1 MSPVKSTI
9 RPELWAK
16 TNRPDI
22 PEELLHLP
30 LYDHGVD
37 AADAARMILE
47 QASPN
52 IKIALAQDL
61 ALSPQD
67 LAAFVEFLA
76 ATHDVGKASPKFQQ
90 QVPSLYAHA
99 EELGYPAID
108 RPGDLDNLPHSIH
121 GMAIISR
128 WLQQN
133 YGYTGPKASSVAV
146 MSGGHHGRFPET
158 GILNT
163 LRKNPGNPKW
173 VAAQD
178 EMLTGWTA
186 KLEATQ
192 ALKLLAATG
201 VPAKCQLILTGLV
214 ILADWAASNSS
225 IFALRSGATTPDHLT
240 RIREA
245 QHALGLP
252 ATWSFGKGSRS
263 TSGYYASRFNL
274 PPGAQPSLMQE
285 TFFRMVSSATSPE
298 LYILEAPTGSGKTE
312 MALAAAEQLAS
323 NLGLNGV
330 AFALPT
336 MATTDAML
344 PRILDWLKAATPDG
358 SGTPTVTLGHGKAR
372 FSPQLEALPRQLLHS
387 CIIHDEDTSSDS
399 PTFLVHHFFSDR
411 KRVLQPNISVVTIDQ
426 VLMAALNTKHYTLRH
441 LGLASKVVVIDEVH
455 AADAYM
461 LTFLHRIL
469 EWLSVYGVPVILMS
483 ATLPAQQ
490 RRSLAKAYY
499 SRAAPDQFRGKRS
512 DAINSM
518 MAELIPERLGYP
530 CVTQVSSAGLTMS
543 HSVLVTTPVP
553 VQPIQVPDEL
563 EALWDLLEPRIAS
576 GGVIGIICNT
586 VARAQAA
593 FQFIRSKLPNNT
605 VLAHSRFI
613 TADRLEI
620 ERLLVET
627 LGPEHSGAVR
637 PLLQVVVGTSVLEQ
651 SLDIDFDLLVSDL
664 APMDLLLQRAGRLQR
679 HIRGNRCPGFRQ
691 PELWLRGVDDWERSH
706 STILR
711 SVSVIYGEFPLLN
724 TLAVFEQHS
733 AWDTPLRHPHQAAD
747 LVQEAYAAD
756 LVYPP
761 IWRKDHDEYAR
772 VAAAQLAKKEA
783 KAKTGL
789 IPAPKPSLDLFIDRA
804 TESGTAVD
812 AKTRNLSGPAREEAE
827 AVTRVR
833 DIEDSFEVLL
843 MTREQDT
850 ISGLP
855 WQEHLQL
862 SLTGVARIE
871 DFELARQILRNSVR
885 LPMSFSKDF
894 TTLDKTLTEL
904 ESQGLEAWQE
914 NQLLKG
920 QLVLFLNQKCE
931 TTLADH
937 HIRYDRQLGLIVTPP
952 QKGNGP

>member
-1 MSPVKSTI
+1 MI

-30 LYDHGVD
+30 LYAHGVD
-37 AADAARMILE
+37 AADAARMLFE

-61 ALSPQD
+61 GLSPQD

-90 QVPSLYAHA
+90 QVPSLYAQT
-99 EELGYPAID
+99 EELGYPAVD

-133 YGYTGPKASSVAV
+133 YGYTGPIASSVAV

-163 LRKNPGNPKW
+163 LKKNPGSPEW

-178 EMLTGWTA
+178 ELLNGWTST
-186 KLEATQ
+186 LEATK
-192 ALKLLAATG
+192 ALKRLALTG

-225 IFALRSGATTPDHLT
+225 IFALRSGDTAPDHLA

-263 TSGYYASRFNL
+263 TSEYYASRFNL

-285 TFFRMVSSATSPE
+285 TFFRMVSSATGPE

-312 MALAAAEQLAS
+312 MALAAAEQLATKM
-323 NLGLNGV
+323 GLNGV

-336 MATTDAML
+336 MATTDATL

-358 SGTPTVTLGHGKAR
+358 HGTPTVTLGHGKAR

-387 CIIHDEDTSSDS
+387 CIIHDEETSSS
-399 PTFLVHHFFSDR
+399 APTFLVHHFFSDR

-426 VLMAALNTKHYTLRH
+426 ILMAALNTKHYTLRH

-469 EWLSVYGVPVILMS
+469 EWLSAYGIPVILMS
-483 ATLPAQQ
+483 ATLPARQ

-499 SRAAPDQFRGKRS
+499 SRAAPDLFRGKRS
-512 DAINSM
+512 DAIDSM
-518 MAELIPERLGYP
+518 MTELIPERLGYP
-530 CVTQVSSAGLTMS
+530 CVTQVSAAGITMS
-543 HSVLVTTPVP
+543 HSALVANPVL
-553 VQPIQVPDEL
+553 VQPIKISDEL
-563 EALWDLLEPRIAS
+563 DALWDLLEPRIAA
-576 GGVIGIICNT
+576 GGIVGIICNT

-593 FQFIRSKLPNNT
+593 FNFIRSKLPDNT

-620 ERLLVET
+620 ETTLVEA

-637 PLLQVVVGTSVLEQ
+637 PLLQVVIGTSVLEQ

-679 HIRGNRCPGFRQ
+679 HKRGNRCPGFKQ
-691 PELWLRGVDDWERSH
+691 PELWLRGVEDWAHPH

-711 SVSVIYGEFPLLN
+711 SVSAIYGEFPLLN
-724 TLAVFEQHS
+724 TLAVFDQHS
-733 AWDTPLRHPHQAAD
+733 AWEIPLKHPHQAAD
-747 LVQEAYAAD
+747 LVQAAYAPN

-761 IWRKDHDEYAR
+761 SWHKDHDEYAR
-772 VAAAQLAKKEA
+772 IAAAQHAKKED

-789 IPAPKPSLDLFIDRA
+789 IPAPKSSLGLFIDRA
-804 TESGTAVD
+804 TESGSTVD
-812 AKTRNLSGPAREEAE
+812 AKIRNLSGPAREEAE

-843 MTREQDT
+843 MIRDQNT

-855 WQEHLQL
+855 WQDHLQL
-862 SLTGVARIE
+862 SLTDVARIE
-871 DFELARQILRNSVR
+871 DFELARHILRNSVR

-894 TTLDKTLTEL
+894 TTLDRTLNEL

-920 QLVLFLNQKCE
+920 QLVLFLNGDCE

-937 HIRYDRQLGLIVTPP
+937 HISYDRQLGLIVTPP